1 MNLKEYLSKEKPNLA
16 STSITTYNSILTNLY
31 KKVFNDGTI
40 EMDKFKETEPILK
53 YLQDI
58 PFNKRKTI
66 LSALLL
72 VSPNEKKYRDLML
85 EDIHTYNDEQNKQI
99 KNEKQE
105 HNWVD
110 SSEIEKKWETL
121 KKNAMIL
128 YKKQQKTVHDFQEIQ
143 SFILLSLLGGKFIP
157 PRRAKDFTDFR
168 IKGSIDKTKENYLD
182 KNQMVFNSYKCA
194 KFYGEQKVTLTP
206 ELKKILTKWI
216 VVNPTDYLF
225 FDSFFQPLSSVK
237 LNQRLNKL
245 FDNKRI
251 SVNALRH
258 YYLSNKYQDTIET
271 NKEMA
276 SDMTNMGSSI
286 LQQKVYIKKDT

>member
-1 MNLKEYLSKEKPNLA
+1 MNLKEYLTKEKPNLSA
-16 STSITTYNSILTNLY
+16 SSITTYNSILTNLY
-31 KKVFNDGTI
+31 KKVFGDMTI
-40 EMDKFKETEPILK
+40 ELEKFKETELILK

-85 EDIHTYNDEQNKQI
+85 DDIHTYNDEQEKQI

-110 SSEIEKKWETL
+110 SNEIEKKWETL

-128 YKKQQKTVHDFQEIQ
+128 YKKQQKTVQDYQEIQ
-143 SFILLSLLGGKFIP
+143 SFILLSLLGGLFTP
-157 PRRAKDFTDFR
+157 PRRAKDFTDFK
-168 IKGSIDKTKENYLD
+168 IKNIDKTKDNYID
-182 KNQMVFNSYKCA
+182 KNQMIFNSFKTA
-194 KFYGEQKVTLTP
+194 KFYGEQKVLVSP

-216 VVNPTDYLF
+216 SVNPTDYLF

-258 YYLSNKYQDTIET
+258 SYLSNKYQNTIET
-271 NKEMA
+271 NKELENDLT
-276 SDMTNMGSSI
+276 SMGSSI
-286 LQQKVYIKKDT
+286 LQQKVYIKKD

>member
-1 MNLKEYLSKEKPNLA
+1 MNLKEYLSKEKPNLSA
-16 STSITTYNSILTNLY
+16 SSITTYNSILTNLY
-31 KKVFNDGTI
+31 KKVFDDKTI
-40 EMDKFKETEPILK
+40 EMEKFKETEPILK

-85 EDIHTYNDEQNKQI
+85 EDIHTYNDEQEKQI

-110 SSEIEKKWETL
+110 SNEIEKKWETL
-121 KKNAMIL
+121 GKNAMIL
-128 YKKQQKTVHDFQEIQ
+128 YKKQQKTVQDYQEIQ
-143 SFILLSLLGGKFIP
+143 SFILLSLLGGIFIP
-157 PRRAKDFTDFR
+157 PRRAKDLTDFR
-168 IKGSIDKTKENYLD
+168 IKGKTKENYLD

-194 KFYGEQKVTLTP
+194 KFYGEQKVTLPP

-216 VVNPTDYLF
+216 SVNPTDYLF

-237 LNQRLNKL
+237 LNQRLNKV

-258 YYLSNKYQDTIET
+258 SYLSNKYQNTIET
-271 NKEMA
+271 NKELENDLT
-276 SDMTNMGSSI
+276 SMGSSI
-286 LQQKVYIKKDT
+286 LQQKVYIKKD

>member
-1 MNLKEYLSKEKPNLA
+1 MTNLREYLAKEKPNLSA
-16 STSITTYNSILTNLY
+16 SSITTYNSILSNLY
-31 KKVFNDGTI
+31 KKVYGDETI
-40 EMDKFKETEPILK
+40 QLDKFKETEPILK

-85 EDIHTYNDEQNKQI
+85 QDIHSYNDEQNTQV

-110 SSEIEKKWETL
+110 NNEIETKWEAL

-128 YKKQQKTVHDFQEIQ
+128 YKKQQKTIQDFQEIQ
-143 SFILLSLLGGKFIP
+143 SFILLSVLGGKFTP
-157 PRRAKDFTDFR
+157 PRRAKDFTDFK
-168 IKGSIDKTKENYLD
+168 IKNIDKTKDNYID
-182 KNQMVFNSYKCA
+182 KNQMVFNSFKTA
-194 KFYGEQKVTLTP
+194 KFYGEQKVTLPP
-206 ELKKILTKWI
+206 ELKKILIKWI
-216 VVNPTDYLF
+216 QVNPTDYLF

-245 FDNKRI
+245 FDSKRI

-258 YYLSNKYQDTIET
+258 SYLSNKYQNTIDT
-271 NKEMA
+271 NKA
-276 SDMTNMGSSI
+276 LANDLTNMGSSI
-286 LQQKVYIKKDT
+286 AQQKVYIKKE

>member
-1 MNLKEYLSKEKPNLA
+1 MNLKEYLSREKPNLSA
-16 STSITTYNSILTNLY
+16 SSITTYNSILTNLY
-31 KKVFNDGTI
+31 KKVFDDMTI
-40 EMDKFKETEPILK
+40 ELKKFKETEPILK

-85 EDIHTYNDEQNKQI
+85 DDIHTYNDEQEKQI

-110 SSEIEKKWETL
+110 SNEIEKKWETL

-128 YKKQQKTVHDFQEIQ
+128 YKKQQKTVQDYQEIQ
-143 SFILLSLLGGKFIP
+143 SFILLSLLGGLFTP
-157 PRRAKDFTDFR
+157 PRRAKDFTDFK
-168 IKGSIDKTKENYLD
+168 IKSIDKTKHNYID
-182 KNQMVFNSYKCA
+182 KNQMIFNSFKTA
-194 KFYGEQKVTLTP
+194 KFYGEQKVLVSP

-216 VVNPTDYLF
+216 SVNPTDYLF

-258 YYLSNKYQDTIET
+258 SYLSNKYQNTIEP
-271 NKEMA
+271 NKELENDLT
-276 SDMTNMGSSI
+276 SMGSSI
-286 LQQKVYIKKDT
+286 LQQKVYIKKD

>member
-1 MNLKEYLSKEKPNLA
+1 MNLKEYLTKEKPNLSA
-16 STSITTYNSILTNLY
+16 SSITTYNSILTNLY
-31 KKVFNDGTI
+31 KKVFDDKTI
-40 EMDKFKETEPILK
+40 EMEKFKETEPILK

-85 EDIHTYNDEQNKQI
+85 EDIHTYNDEQEKQI

-110 SSEIEKKWETL
+110 SNEIEKKWETL

-128 YKKQQKTVHDFQEIQ
+128 YKKQQKTVQDYQEIQ
-143 SFILLSLLGGKFIP
+143 SFILLSLLGGLFTP
-157 PRRAKDFTDFR
+157 PRRAKDFTDFK
-168 IKGSIDKTKENYLD
+168 IKNIDKTKDNYID
-182 KNQMVFNSYKCA
+182 KNQMIFNSFKTA
-194 KFYGEQKVTLTP
+194 KFYGEQKVLVSP

-216 VVNPTDYLF
+216 SVNPTDYLF

-258 YYLSNKYQDTIET
+258 SYLSNKYQNTIET
-271 NKEMA
+271 NKELENDLT
-276 SDMTNMGSSI
+276 SMGSSI
-286 LQQKVYIKKDT
+286 LQQKVYIKKD

>member
-1 MNLKEYLSKEKPNLA
+1 MNLKEYLTKEKPNLSA
-16 STSITTYNSILTNLY
+16 SSITTYNSILTNLY
-31 KKVFNDGTI
+31 KKVFSDTTI
-40 EMDKFKETEPILK
+40 ELEKFKETEPILK

-85 EDIHTYNDEQNKQI
+85 KDIHTYNDEQNKQI

-105 HNWVD
+105 HNWVET
-110 SSEIEKKWETL
+110 SEIEKKWDTL

-128 YKKQQKTVHDFQEIQ
+128 YKKQTKTVQDFQEIQ
-143 SFILLSLLGGKFIP
+143 SFILLSLLGGLFIP
-157 PRRAKDFTDFR
+157 PRRAKDMVDFK
-168 IKGSIDKTKENYLD
+168 IKGSIDKTKENYID

-194 KFYGEQKVTLTP
+194 KFYGEQKVLLPP

-216 VVNPTDYLF
+216 QVNPTDYLF

-258 YYLSNKYQDTIET
+258 SYLSNKYQNTIEI
-271 NKEMA
+271 NKELENDLT
-276 SDMTNMGSSI
+276 SMGSSV
-286 LQQKVYIKKDT
+286 LQQKVYIKKE

>member
-1 MNLKEYLSKEKPNLA
+1 LTKEKPNLSA
-16 STSITTYNSILTNLY
+16 SSITTYNSILTNLY
-31 KKVFNDGTI
+31 KKVFGDMTI
-40 EMDKFKETEPILK
+40 ELEKFKETEPILK

-85 EDIHTYNDEQNKQI
+85 DDIHTYNDEQEKQI

-110 SSEIEKKWETL
+110 SNEIEKKWETL

-128 YKKQQKTVHDFQEIQ
+128 YKKQQKTVQDYQEIQ
-143 SFILLSLLGGKFIP
+143 SFILLSLLGGLFTP
-157 PRRAKDFTDFR
+157 PRRAKDFTDFK
-168 IKGSIDKTKENYLD
+168 IKNIDKTKDNYID
-182 KNQMVFNSYKCA
+182 KNQMIFNSFKTA
-194 KFYGEQKVTLTP
+194 KFYGEQKVLVSP

-216 VVNPTDYLF
+216 CVNPTDYLF

-258 YYLSNKYQDTIET
+258 SYLSNKYQNTIET
-271 NKEMA
+271 NKELENDLT
-276 SDMTNMGSSI
+276 SMGSSI
-286 LQQKVYIKKDT
+286 LQQKVYIKKD

>member
-1 MNLKEYLSKEKPNLA
+1 MNLKEYLTKEKPNLSA
-16 STSITTYNSILTNLY
+16 SSITTYNSILTNLY
-31 KKVFNDGTI
+31 KKVFGDMTI
-40 EMDKFKETEPILK
+40 ELEKFKETELILK

-85 EDIHTYNDEQNKQI
+85 DDIHTYNDEQNKQI

-105 HNWVD
+105 HNWID
-110 SSEIEKKWETL
+110 NNEIQSKWETL

-128 YKKQQKTVHDFQEIQ
+128 YKKQQKTVQDYQEIQ
-143 SFILLSLLGGKFIP
+143 SFILLSLLGGLFTP
-157 PRRAKDFTDFR
+157 PRRAKDFTDFK
-168 IKGSIDKTKENYLD
+168 IKNIDKTKDNYID
-182 KNQMVFNSYKCA
+182 KNQMIFNSFKTA
-194 KFYGEQKVTLTP
+194 KFYGEQKVLVSP

-216 VVNPTDYLF
+216 SVNPTDYLF

-258 YYLSNKYQDTIET
+258 SYLSNKYQNTVET
-271 NKEMA
+271 NKELENDLT
-276 SDMTNMGSSI
+276 SMGSSI
-286 LQQKVYIKKDT
+286 LQQKVYIKKD

>member
-1 MNLKEYLSKEKPNLA
+1 MNLKEYLTKEKPNLSA
-16 STSITTYNSILTNLY
+16 SSITTYNSILTNLY
-31 KKVFNDGTI
+31 KKVFGDMTI
-40 EMDKFKETEPILK
+40 ELEKFKETEPILK

-85 EDIHTYNDEQNKQI
+85 DDIHTYNDEQEKQI

-110 SSEIEKKWETL
+110 SNEIEKKWETL

-128 YKKQQKTVHDFQEIQ
+128 YKKQQKTVQDYQEIQ
-143 SFILLSLLGGKFIP
+143 SFILLSLLGGLFTP
-157 PRRAKDFTDFR
+157 PRRAKDFTDFK
-168 IKGSIDKTKENYLD
+168 IKNIDKTKDNYID
-182 KNQMVFNSYKCA
+182 KNQMIFNSFKTA
-194 KFYGEQKVTLTP
+194 KFYGEQKVLVSP

-216 VVNPTDYLF
+216 SVNPTDYLF

-258 YYLSNKYQDTIET
+258 SYLSNKYQNTIET
-271 NKEMA
+271 NKELENDLT
-276 SDMTNMGSSI
+276 SMGSSI
-286 LQQKVYIKKDT
+286 LQQKVYIMKD